1 MKNLAVFLLLNLC
14 LQISFADTFRDT
26 FNTQS
31 YSRNDGTHDWL
42 TDWVESGDNGSPG
55 SPSNSNDAGIDLIFF
70 GLFGGELFIKDG
82 NTGIE
87 RSADL
92 SAYTSAT
99 LSFDYREEDFDGNGD
114 QVELHIRTTGNWV
127 RLTRFR
133 GSNVGSGSY
142 SVDISGYLSSNTSI
156 RLKSKGGLGNDD
168 YFYVDDFQINAG
180 PDQVNDHISIS
191 HDGTAVSCVDESIQF
206 TFHNSSHQTLNT
218 YAGSFV
224 GSAKDSM
231 GNLVLG
237 TWQADSV
244 ATHGAFVDNGDG
256 TFSYNVT
263 SADAGS
269 FSANF
274 SYKQEAT
281 INFDAQ
287 SGVLSEDASEDPD
300 LIVAATLSNE
310 GNFRDK
316 FSGSGQNFRD
326 NFETV
331 SYSNN
336 DGTLNWATNWLE
348 TDRISGGAGSGDVRI
363 TGGRLE
369 LTGNN
374 TTNPNLIRSVA
385 QRELDLSA
393 FTSAT
398 LRFTMRTT
406 SVESNDIATVAIS
419 SDGGNNWTTLGS
431 YNDDIA
437 TWRPFSFDISSY
449 ISNNTRVR
457 FRIEDQS
464 GSTCCFGPSDEIL
477 QVEDIEIVT
486 NSSAAYG
493 NDDGSLSF
501 INSWVESDG
510 TGPEDGPVSIYSD
523 ALYLH
528 GDASSIV
535 TMERNMDL
543 SSYTAATLSF
553 DYEPIGNVD
562 NDDEVEI
569 QINSGSG
576 WQNLTTLTGP
586 SSGTYS
592 SEINSYISS
601 NTRIRF
607 VIDEPNSSGDCCYG
621 SSDELM
627 KIDNFNIDVFKVS
640 SCKSAD
646 HFSIVHSGTGVNCEA
661 ESISII
667 AKDSAGITLMDYEGE
682 IDITTSSTNGDW
694 SLITGG
700 GSFSPT
706 GSDAGTSTYDY
717 STGDAGVVILGLLN
731 THAETINI
739 NVEDDSA
746 ITENSNSAT
755 AADDPNLTFAL
766 SGFKFIYGTGAA
778 PTTKVIPVQIS
789 GKPFGQDF
797 AYEPLKIR
805 AITTDLDTG
814 VCTGLFTGNKAIDL
828 ALECNDPSSCNGSS
842 NSQFSI
848 NTFNLEKNNNGSV
861 NNFTSTTLSFDA
873 NSTADLPSSLY
884 SDAGLIS
891 LHARYLQP
899 GDNILGSSQPITFM
913 PAGFCTTTT
922 ETDYQCAG
930 PNYWDCSGFK
940 KAGEDFEI
948 TVSAQGWR
956 SDGDADICDNNFLLS
971 NFNGAVNVSSSLLA
985 PSPGDA
991 GALSA
996 SSVTLGSGSYTGN
1009 INWSEVGVLNIVAG
1023 GNTYLSNALPSNTS
1037 HEFGR
1042 FYPNDFSVSNAQSGS
1057 FMNSNSGFSYI
1068 GELDIS
1074 GDGGIQYNVEP
1085 SFDFVAR
1092 NVQGGTVKNY
1102 LQGSFYKNPT
1112 ANINITSSV
1121 IGADGLTPL
1130 TVTSVLNDF
1139 NVTYDAVTGIYSA
1152 TLNSADHFVF
1162 DRDANALV
1170 APFNN
1175 DIQLNLTNLSDED
1188 VPSVLSVNGL
1198 TFNPTGGEV
1207 RFGRLFIHNAY
1218 GPETNE
1224 VEQAWQTEYFDGS
1237 TFLVNTD
1244 DDNTTYDFSGVNSI
1258 TVVDVGNV
1266 SDPFQSTDSTITADT
1281 GAFSQGRTTAIW
1293 SATVGQRYGTL
1304 NFIYTVQPWLT
1315 YDWSGTGFEDPN
1327 ANVSFGQY
1335 RGIDKVIYWKEINY

>member
-1 MKNLAVFLLLNLC
+1 MKCTSAQFKILLFTISLLHSSILWSVCSPYMGLASINEISKEHNWKDNADDFIEIKKVDNQLNNNVMDDWNVEICETFFVIFTSCSGDVPL
-14 LQISFADTFRDT
+14 SDADVTAKFWVLSGSPIPA
-26 FNTQS
+26 S
-31 YSRNDGTHDWL
+31 YI
-42 TDWVESGDNGSPG
+42 DWVGGLDIVLKDQNGHVVDYVSVNGVNEQYEACPYPYDTEANGAASTRRMRRLPDGVGDWDVPPGNSQSPTEGEDNTDVSPPAG
-55 SPSNSNDAGIDLIFF
+55 SPSLSFLEDVSVGQGQTATVTFVLDSTHGSDVEINYATVNGIAADGIDYTGESGSITIPSGQLSVTLDIDTLVSGSLVDQYFF
-70 GLFGGELFIKDG
+70 I
-82 NTGIE
+82 TIQ
-87 RSADL
+87 
-92 SAYTSAT
+92 SAT
-99 LSFDYREEDFDGNGD
+99 NANVAD
-114 QVELHIRTTGNWV
+114 QIA
-127 RLTRFR
+127 
-133 GSNVGSGSY
+133 
-142 SVDISGYLSSNTSI
+142 
-156 RLKSKGGLGNDD
+156 
-168 YFYVDDFQINAG
+168 QILIT
-180 PDQVNDHISIS
+180 P
-191 HDGTAVSCVDESIQF
+191 AV
-206 TFHNSSHQTLNT
+206 
-218 YAGSFV
+218 
-224 GSAKDSM
+224 
-231 GNLVLG
+231 
-237 TWQADSV
+237 
-244 ATHGAFVDNGDG
+244 
-256 TFSYNVT
+256 
-263 SADAGS
+263 
-269 FSANF
+269 
-274 SYKQEAT
+274 
-281 INFDAQ
+281 
-287 SGVLSEDASEDPD
+287 
-300 LIVAATLSNE
+300 
-310 GNFRDK
+310 
-316 FSGSGQNFRD
+316 
-326 NFETV
+326 
-331 SYSNN
+331 
-336 DGTLNWATNWLE
+336 
-348 TDRISGGAGSGDVRI
+348 
-363 TGGRLE
+363 
-369 LTGNN
+369 
-374 TTNPNLIRSVA
+374 
-385 QRELDLSA
+385 
-393 FTSAT
+393 
-398 LRFTMRTT
+398 
-406 SVESNDIATVAIS
+406 
-419 SDGGNNWTTLGS
+419 
-431 YNDDIA
+431 
-437 TWRPFSFDISSY
+437 
-449 ISNNTRVR
+449 
-457 FRIEDQS
+457 
-464 GSTCCFGPSDEIL
+464 
-477 QVEDIEIVT
+477 
-486 NSSAAYG
+486 
-493 NDDGSLSF
+493 
-501 INSWVESDG
+501 
-510 TGPEDGPVSIYSD
+510 
-523 ALYLH
+523 
-528 GDASSIV
+528 
-535 TMERNMDL
+535 
-543 SSYTAATLSF
+543 
-553 DYEPIGNVD
+553 
-562 NDDEVEI
+562 
-569 QINSGSG
+569 
-576 WQNLTTLTGP
+576 
-586 SSGTYS
+586 
-592 SEINSYISS
+592 
-601 NTRIRF
+601 
-607 VIDEPNSSGDCCYG
+607 
-621 SSDELM
+621 
-627 KIDNFNIDVFKVS
+627 
-640 SCKSAD
+640 SAD
-646 HFSIVHSGTGVNCEA
+646 HFQIIHSGSGVNCEA
-661 ESISII
+661 SL
-667 AKDSAGITLMDYEGE
+667 ITIRAVDNSGVKIDTYEGTV
-682 IDITTSSTNGDW
+682 DLSTSSAHGDW
-694 SLITGG
+694 SNYS
-700 GSFSPT
+700 GSGPFT
-706 GSDAGTSTYDY
+706 AIGSNAGTAQYEFV
-717 STGDAGVVILGLLN
+717 TGDTGEVILSLLN
-731 THAETINI
+731 THVENISI
-739 NVEDDSA
+739 NVVDGA
-746 ITENSNSAT
+746 GITEQSNSAT
-755 AADDPNLTFAL
+755 AADDPDLEFSR

-778 PTTKVIPVQIS
+778 PTTEVIPVQIS

-828 ALECNDPSSCNGSS
+828 ALECNNPSNCNGSS

-848 NTFNLEKNNNGSV
+848 NTFNLEKNDNGSV

-956 SDGDADICDNNFLLS
+956 SDGDADMCDNNFLLS

-1085 SFDFVAR
+1085 SFDFVVR

-1218 GPETNE
+1218 GPETNA

-1258 TVVDVGNV
+1258 TVVDVGDV